1 MLKNAE
7 INGANQYFTMYF
19 LAKELGCDE
28 IADAIYKNAVEDAA
42 HGGIN

>member
-1 MLKNAE
+1 MLKNTE

>member
-1 MLKNAE
+1 MNAE

-19 LAKELGCDE
+19 FSKELGYDE
-28 IADAIYKNAVEDAA
+28 IADAIYKNAAEDVE